1 MGLLLVLGRG
11 SQELKVIILV
21 VLVHRGQAGDSAG
34 SELCCRGR
42 KGKRALEAAL
52 NLLGALSLLPTGG
65 KRD

>member
-1 MGLLLVLGRG
+1 M
-11 SQELKVIILV
+11 IILV
-21 VLVHRGQAGDSAG
+21 VLVHRGQAGESAG
-34 SELCCRGR
+34 SELCCHGR